1 MEITFTFLTLFVW
14 TSYLVLPLLFL
25 FLLIIIVLGQVVG
38 RVEKW
43 TKFDALY
50 WSLIT
55 ATTVGYG
62 DIHPVA
68 KLAKC
73 LSILIAVVGMM
84 LTGIIVSVTLY
95 TASLTLE
102 KYADKS
108 TVELI
113 KNRLQIETHENN
125 SQAFIKN
132 E

>member
-1 MEITFTFLTLFVW
+1 MEITFTFLTLFLW
-14 TSYLVLPLLFL
+14 ASYLVLPLLFL
-25 FLLIIIVLGQVVG
+25 FLLVIIVLGQVVG
-38 RVEKW
+38 RIEKW
-43 TKFDALY
+43 THFDGLY

-68 KLAKC
+68 RLSKC

-95 TASLTLE
+95 TASLTIE

-108 TVELI
+108 TVEQI
-113 KNRLQIETHENN
+113 RNRLQIETN
-125 SQAFIKN
+125 KN
-132 E
+132 D